1 MEEVVHWNHERHF
14 AKWHSLIV
22 DIMFSCLSLK
32 EGNEDCGSRT
42 KLNFIIP
49 NNFVSN
55 TYPVLHFNAFLFTNH
70 YCKVDHFSKYGLSD
84 SDEEDIPVSDVKK
97 FKPTVHRQ
105 EEKLQKEQQK
115 KTEQQLLATEVSAVG
130 S

>member
-1 MEEVVHWNHERHF
+1 
-14 AKWHSLIV
+14 
-22 DIMFSCLSLK
+22 
-32 EGNEDCGSRT
+32 
-42 KLNFIIP
+42 
-49 NNFVSN
+49 
-55 TYPVLHFNAFLFTNH
+55 LHFNAFLFTNH

-115 KTEQQLLATEVSAVG
+115 KTEQQLLAKEVSAVG
-130 S
+130 SKILYGGGNCHFDIQGTIVLENFMLLLLFMFLNSM

>member
-1 MEEVVHWNHERHF
+1 
-14 AKWHSLIV
+14 
-22 DIMFSCLSLK
+22 
-32 EGNEDCGSRT
+32 
-42 KLNFIIP
+42 
-49 NNFVSN
+49 VSN
-55 TYPVLHFNAFLFTNH
+55 TYPVLHFNAFLFTPH

-115 KTEQQLLATEVSAVG
+115 KTEQQFLAAEVSAVG
-130 S
+130 SKILCGGGSCHFDIQETIELENFMLLILCIFLHSM

>member
-1 MEEVVHWNHERHF
+1 M
-14 AKWHSLIV
+14 
-22 DIMFSCLSLK
+22 
-32 EGNEDCGSRT
+32 
-42 KLNFIIP
+42 
-49 NNFVSN
+49 
-55 TYPVLHFNAFLFTNH
+55 HFNAFLFTNH

-105 EEKLQKEQQK
+105 EEKQQKEQQK

-130 S
+130 SKILYEGGDCHFDVQETIELENFMLLILCVFMHSV